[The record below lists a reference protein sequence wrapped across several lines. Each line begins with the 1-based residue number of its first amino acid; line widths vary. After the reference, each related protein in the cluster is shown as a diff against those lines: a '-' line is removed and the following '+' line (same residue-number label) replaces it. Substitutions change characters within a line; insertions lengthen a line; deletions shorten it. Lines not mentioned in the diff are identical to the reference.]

1 MKLSKEEWKKVC
13 DRVILDCRPT
23 QNPIAMK
30 FIRTQEEFDSFA
42 DIQYCKGTASV
53 CKLMGMASHFP
64 GTFGLT
70 RDHFSGTY
78 CATNNGCYP
87 VTEEWL
93 TGEHIAKYPL
103 CWHHNVAD
111 SKKHTDENLKVLPK
125 EPYIG
130 VVCSNLANCG
140 IDEPDV
146 IALRLPTQAA
156 YHLLA
161 GYVESDYEKLYFSF
175 SGESNCIDAWMETLM
190 NKKVGLSLGCRG
202 DRGTGAMG
210 YGDVQITMTGEQ
222 LIKALDG
229 FETIVENGIPYP
241 YNPTCMYAKD
251 F

>member
-1 MKLSKEEWKKVC
+1 MKLTKEEWKKIC
-13 DRVILDCRPT
+13 DRVVLDLRPT

-30 FIRTQEEFDSFA
+30 FIRTQDEFDA
-42 DIQYCKGTASV
+42 IPEIQYCENKASA
-53 CKLMGMASHFP
+53 CKLMGMAAHFP
-64 GTFGLT
+64 ATFGLT
-70 RDHFSGTY
+70 RDHFSGMY

-93 TGEHIAKYPL
+93 TGEHIAKVPL

-130 VVCSNLANCG
+130 IACANLANCG
-140 IDEPDV
+140 IEEPDV

-156 YHLLA
+156 FHLLA

-175 SGESNCIDAWMETLM
+175 SGESNCIDTWMETLK
-190 NKKVGLSLGCRG
+190 NQKIGLSLGCRG
-202 DRGTGAMG
+202 DRATGALG
-210 YGDVQITMTGEQ
+210 YGDVQLTMTAEQ
-222 LIKALDG
+222 LLKALDG
-229 FETIVENGIPYP
+229 AEEIIKNGIDYP
-241 YNPTCMYAKD
+241 YNPTCMYKSG